1 MHLQIHK
8 GLSLLLWSPK
18 NLLALKKSGEADGYV
33 PDFNNKGEPYE
44 VFYQLQ
50 VVVSPEDSLFEAS
63 ASHNLNS
70 LSMKST
76 LSDISRVN
84 KYGSQADCIYKRNPE
99 FRKYCY
105 CKKQSET
112 P

>member
-1 MHLQIHK
+1 MAISRL
-8 GLSLLLWSPK
+8 LSASVQ
-18 NLLALKKSGEADGYV
+18 SGDADGYV
-33 PDFNNKGEPYE
+33 PDFNSKGERYE

-50 VVVSPEDSLFEAS
+50 IAVSPEHSLFEAS

-70 LSMKST
+70 LSTKNK
-76 LSDISRVN
+76 LSDVSRVK
-84 KYGSQADCIYKRNPE
+84 KYGSEVDCSYKRNPE
-99 FRKYCY
+99 LRKYCC